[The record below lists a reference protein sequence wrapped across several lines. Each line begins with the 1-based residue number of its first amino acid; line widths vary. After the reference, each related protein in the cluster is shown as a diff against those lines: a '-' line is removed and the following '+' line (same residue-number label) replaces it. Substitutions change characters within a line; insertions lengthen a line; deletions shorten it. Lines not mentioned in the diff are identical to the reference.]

1 VRVNAP
7 RAAAALVLALLP
19 SAAFAY
25 LHFRVTLSGQETA
38 ARWRTFPVRYA
49 ITDAGVSG
57 VTTQDL
63 QRVVEQGLDAWR
75 SIPGASVSFQFQG
88 VTRGAVFNDRVV
100 TVGFE
105 ALGTG
110 ILGVTRVTFNS
121 LTGEMVDGDIGLTT
135 AVPWTANPPQPERR
149 DLVATTTHELGHM
162 LGLAHSAVGETE
174 LVTGGRRVIGTETI
188 MFPISFSVG
197 TAGRR
202 IRPDDEAS
210 LRVLYPADTTRGS
223 LSGRVTLGGRGVQG
237 AHVVS
242 FDLETEELVAG
253 FTLNTNGDFTIA
265 GLRAGPKVLRVE
277 PLDDADVSSFFGGSF
292 VVESAFKVTFHDRL
306 VFVPQGGA
314 APPVTIEVA
323 AR

>member
-1 VRVNAP
+1 VTGKRV
-7 RAAAALVLALLP
+7 AAALLLALLP

-25 LHFRVTLSGQETA
+25 LHFRVTLAGQEVP

-49 ITDAGVSG
+49 VAEGGVPG
-57 VTTQDL
+57 VTTQEL
-63 QRVVEQGLDAWR
+63 QRVVQEGVLAWR
-75 SIPGASVSFQFQG
+75 SVPGASVSFQFEG
-88 VTRGAVFNDRVV
+88 VTRGAVTNDRVA

-110 ILGVTRVTFNS
+110 VLGVTRVLINTI
-121 LTGEMVDGDIGLTT
+121 TGELVDGDIGLTT
-135 AVPWTANPPQPERR
+135 SASWTPNPPQADRR

-174 LVTGGRRVIGTETI
+174 TVSGGRRVIGTETI

-210 LRVLYPADTTRGS
+210 LRVLYPADSTRGS
-223 LSGRVTLGGRGVQG
+223 LSGRVTRGGRGVQG

-242 FDLETEELVAG
+242 FDIESEELVAG
-253 FTLNTNGDFTIA
+253 FTLNGNGDFTIG

-277 PLDDADVSSFFGGSF
+277 PLDDADFSSFFSSAF
-292 VVESAFKVTFHDRL
+292 VVETGFQVTFHDRL
-306 VFVPQGGA
+306 VLVPAGGA
-314 APPVTIEVA
+314 AAPVTIEVA